1 MPINLLLSMLSRYAA
16 LVGCLAIVGLIW
28 SVGPY
33 LRFGDFAPFGST
45 ASMWIGTLVV
55 FLIWGIYQIVKM
67 SLEKKRS
74 EKLATSLVES
84 GGASSPEEIRRKF
97 EAVLEGVKKAKHD
110 GKALR
115 LQSMP
120 WYLIIGPPGSGKT
133 SALRASG
140 LKFPARDMIGA
151 EAVRGIGGTR
161 NCSWWVSTEAVL
173 VDTAGRY
180 TTQMSGDGADKIEWD
195 AFLDILKRNRPR
207 QPVNGLVVLIG
218 AEAACNSSDR
228 EFEAHATAISERV
241 REASNHFGIG
251 LPIYICISK
260 MDRLPGFLETFEDV
274 PENERRRALGIGF
287 GSRDVEG
294 DPGKAVIERL
304 QVWLR
309 ELEIRVQDRMA
320 TERHRTRLEAILGFS
335 ASINSVA
342 KRIGTLVSRISN
354 TGEGQHLAD
363 VRGVYFLSAMQTG
376 EMLDRIAAAFGAGFA
391 SEQISDDDPLQ
402 PAARA
407 YFIEGMFRDV
417 VFAERNLAGSNIK
430 AIKRSNQNYRWV
442 TITAAIVSAI
452 LLAAL
457 SWSFTRNRSLVA
469 HAQATLPVVV
479 DPKASTSPLGL
490 DALDSI
496 AAVRSIVTP
505 IAHDK
510 PLGYRMGLAQ
520 APPIDTG
527 ASDAFRKLI
536 ETGLIPYVARLHE
549 NAILDPQFPPAI
561 RFELLKGYLMLA
573 GESQGKLDPQL
584 LSASTALLVARVP
597 GMGRSEADRAAAH
610 MAAAVAGKFSPILA
624 PEGLVARARALFGN
638 DPLSLLGDLAVDRT
652 AGAFE
657 RSGLPASPFS
667 LADALGPQASRVFQF
682 DRALQ
687 APALFTAA
695 GANFFDS
702 QLDTTSVELAGEI
715 WVLGLDR
722 ISPTEATP
730 QIREAAIKAYVAR
743 YTDTWDKILASPT
756 IATVANSDMRAF
768 ATAIA
773 GRESPIL
780 RLLKAV
786 EPHLALTG
794 RSMPTSLSPA
804 TASAPATATPD
815 SGSSAADRLR
825 NLSGAPAP
833 EAAAAPKSFAADAIR
848 SYYRDLAGMIDGSAQ
863 PSLVTLS
870 GILGQIEAEL
880 GSASDDDLLMVMRGD
895 ATTTAMSS
903 LQTIREMQRIAGQFP
918 DPVQRWL
925 RTALAGARKSVGQ
938 QAVQQVARDVTQQ
951 LEGGCPADV
960 LGKYPFRLS
969 ASAETSIGELTRT
982 FGDSG
987 FFASFFSE
995 NLARNVDRSGARWRF
1010 INPRE
1015 FNGGISTSSL
1025 ESFRLAEHFSDTL
1038 GLSGAGGTVRF
1049 KVSVSQLSSNATVQ
1063 ASIGSAELSY
1073 AHGPIRSVSGE
1084 WTLGTD
1090 MDFKIKFLPI
1100 SGVGTETPVT
1110 IRGVWALLRAIDRYG
1125 SPGAPLTLV
1134 IQEGSYQATLVFE
1147 SVQLHE
1153 LFSQQSWR
1161 SIQCPR

>member
-1 MPINLLLSMLSRYAA
+1 MPINLLLSLLSRYAA
-16 LVGCLAIVGLIW
+16 LVGCLAVVGLIW
-28 SVGPY
+28 SAGPY
-33 LRFGDFAPFGST
+33 LRFGDFVPFGST
-45 ASMWIGTLVV
+45 AAMWIGTLVV
-55 FLIWGIYQIVKM
+55 FLIWGIYQIIKM

-74 EKLATSLVES
+74 EKLASSLVES

-97 EAVLEGVKKAKHD
+97 EAVLDGVKKAKHD

-180 TTQMSGDGADKIEWD
+180 TTQMSGDGADKIEWE

-207 QPVNGLVVLIG
+207 QPINGLVVLIG

-228 EFEAHATAISERV
+228 EFEAHAAAISERV
-241 REASNHFGIG
+241 RDASTHFGIG

-294 DPGKAVIERL
+294 DPGTAVIERL

-309 ELEIRVQDRMA
+309 ELEMRVQDRMA

-342 KRIGTLVSRISN
+342 KRIGTLVSRVSN

-391 SEQISDDDPLQ
+391 SEQVEEDDPFQ
-402 PAARA
+402 STARA
-407 YFIEGMFRDV
+407 YFIEGMLRDV

-430 AIKRSNQNYRWV
+430 AIHRSNQQYRWV
-442 TITAAIVSAI
+442 AIAIISLTVVLTSA
-452 LLAAL
+452 LT
-457 SWSFTRNRSLVA
+457 WSFIRNRALVA
-469 HAQATLPVVV
+469 QAQDTLPAEVKTQAV
-479 DPKASTSPLGL
+479 ATPLGL
-490 DALDSI
+490 DALDAI
-496 AAVRSIVTP
+496 RAVRTVVTP
-505 IAHDK
+505 IAHDR

-527 ASDAFRKLI
+527 ASDAFRKLTEI
-536 ETGLIPYVARLHE
+536 GLVPYVARLHE
-549 NAILDPQFPPAI
+549 IAILDPQYPPAV
-561 RFELLKGYLMLA
+561 RFELLKSYLMLA
-573 GESQGKLDPQL
+573 GEHRGKADPQL
-584 LSASTALLVARVP
+584 VAASSALLVSRVP
-597 GMGRSEADRAAAH
+597 GISKTDAERAAAH
-610 MAAAVAGKFSPILA
+610 MGSALSNKAAPIFV

-638 DPLSLLGDLAVDRT
+638 DPLALLGDLAVDRT
-652 AGAFE
+652 ATSFE

-682 DRALQ
+682 DRSLQ

-695 GANFFDS
+695 GANYFDA
-702 QLDTTSVELAGEI
+702 QLDTTSNELAGEI

-722 ISPTEATP
+722 VSAAEATP
-730 QIREAAIKAYVAR
+730 QIRDAAIKAYVAR
-743 YTDTWDKILASPT
+743 YTDIWDQILASPQ
-756 IATVANSDMRAF
+756 IVTVANSDMRSF

-773 GRESPIL
+773 GRDSPIL
-780 RLLKAV
+780 RLLKAI
-786 EPHLALTG
+786 EPNLAVV
-794 RSMPTSLSPA
+794 A
-804 TASAPATATPD
+804 NHATPD
-815 SGSSAADRLR
+815 GLSSVPANGTPAEGSGSSAADRLR
-825 NLSGAPAP
+825 QLSGAPAP
-833 EAAAAPKSFAADAIR
+833 EQAAAAPKRFAIDAIR
-848 SYYRDLAGMIDGSAQ
+848 VHYRDLAGMIDGSAQ

-870 GILGQIEAEL
+870 GVLGQIEAEL
-880 GSASDDDLLMVMRGD
+880 GNASDDDLLMVMRGD
-895 ATTTAMSS
+895 ATTAAMGS
-903 LQTIREMQRIAGQFP
+903 LQSIREMQRLAGQFP

-925 RTALAGARKSVGQ
+925 RTALASARKSVGQ
-938 QAVQQVARDVTQQ
+938 QAVQQVARDVSQQ

-960 LGKYPFRLS
+960 LSKYPFRVS
-969 ASAETSIGELTRT
+969 ASNEVSSGELNRT

-987 FFASFFSE
+987 FFASFFSQ
-995 NLARNVDRSGARWRF
+995 NLARNVDRSGSRWRF

-1015 FNGGISTSSL
+1015 LNGGISTSDL
-1025 ESFRLAEHFSDTL
+1025 ESFRLAEHFSDAI
-1038 GLSGAGGTVRF
+1038 GMRSGGVLRF
-1049 KVSVSQLSSNATVQ
+1049 RARISQLSQNATVQ
-1063 ASIGSAELSY
+1063 ASIGNAELSY
-1073 AHGPIRSVSGE
+1073 AHGPIRTVDGE
-1084 WTLGTD
+1084 WKVGTD
-1090 MDFKIKFLPI
+1090 SEVRLKFTPI
-1100 SGVGTETPVT
+1100 SGVGEEVPVS
-1110 IRGVWALLRAIDRYG
+1110 IRGTWALLRAIDRFG
-1125 SPGAPLTLV
+1125 SAGAPLTLV
-1134 IQEGSYQATLVFE
+1134 VQEGNYQATIELE
-1147 SVQLHE
+1147 SAQLND
-1153 LFSQQSWR
+1153 LFTQQDWR
-1161 SIQCPR
+1161 SIHCPR